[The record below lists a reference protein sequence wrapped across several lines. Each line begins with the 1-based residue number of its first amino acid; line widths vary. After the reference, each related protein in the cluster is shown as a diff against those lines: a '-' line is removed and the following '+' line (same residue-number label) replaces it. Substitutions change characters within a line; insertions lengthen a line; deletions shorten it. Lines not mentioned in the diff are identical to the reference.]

1 MKRLLTILVVLAMV
15 ASVSFAVDFGGST
28 AVGVTANAEVQKVEV
43 DQEIDVDI
51 GPLHLDLNGGL
62 DYDSMII
69 ESINVGHVSADYEI
83 GAELGV
89 SVFTIGG
96 SITGDDAVPLKD
108 IKAGIGIATGDV
120 GGDVDVKLSADP
132 ENEIFQGAEFSAF
145 WNPGPLE
152 LRVGYFLTS
161 NGVGEINVPEVFDD
175 GGFYAKAKIS
185 Y

>member
-1 MKRLLTILVVLAMV
+1 MKHVLAILVVLVMV
-15 ASVSFAVDFGGST
+15 AGISWAVDFGGST

-69 ESINVGHVSADYEI
+69 ESINVGHVSPDYEI
-83 GAELGV
+83 GAKVGF
-89 SVFTIGG
+89 SIFTVGG
-96 SITGDDAVPLKD
+96 SITGDEAVSLKD
-108 IKAGIGIATGDV
+108 VKAFLDIAVGDV
-120 GGDVDVKLSADP
+120 GGDIDIKLSADP

-152 LRVGYFLTS
+152 LRAGYFLTS
-161 NGVGEINVPEVFDD
+161 SGVGEINVPEVFDD
-175 GGFYAKAKIS
+175 GGIYAKIKIS

>member
-1 MKRLLTILVVLAMV
+1 MKRLLTILMVLAIV
-15 ASVSFAVDFGGST
+15 AGISWAVDFGGST
-28 AVGVTANAEVQKVEV
+28 AVSVAANADEQKVEV

-83 GAELGV
+83 GAKV
-89 SVFTIGG
+89 TASIFSIDG
-96 SITGDDAVPLKD
+96 SITGDETVLLKD

-132 ENEIFQGAEFSAF
+132 ENEIFQGAEISAF

-152 LRVGYFLTS
+152 IRIGYLYTS
-161 NGVGEINVPEVFDD
+161 LGAGDVNTSEVFDD
-175 GGFYAKAKIS
+175 GGIYGKIKIS